1 MINKI
6 RKIPVK
12 SSNDGKAMKARK
24 DADRSLF
31 IKKFMPKQLT
41 SLRLKLILSFLI
53 PIAFIIILGVA
64 SSRMASSG
72 IENKYRETAIQVV
85 GKTAEYM
92 SFGLSTVEN
101 TSQEYLGNNSISQY
115 FTYAYLNDS
124 SIEVISKM
132 SSFLSTFQQ
141 DIKVKTAVN
150 GLISF
155 MYILSDI
162 DTAISSKAGFKPDS
176 GVYAKIMETE
186 IGQKLYDNTTS
197 VVWSGNNSLLDEI
210 LGTENTD
217 YALRLIRKFRQ
228 YEAILIVDIKADKI
242 QQIIDNTNLDD
253 SGVLAFV
260 TNDGKELVKN
270 NSLEISFS
278 DQAFYKEALAN
289 KQVQGSEYVKVNGRS
304 YLFMYSKI
312 GDSGAMICALI
323 PKSTI
328 ASQAD
333 SIKRMTVFLVIVA
346 CLIAVAIGAFI
357 STGIDTTIKSI
368 ISGLRRVA
376 KGDLTVEFH
385 TKRNDEFKTLIE
397 EIQNTSSNMR
407 DLIKQVNLLS
417 SQVEESS
424 AKVNQSS
431 ELFLKSSENITQ
443 AITEIEAG
451 VMQQANDAEQCL
463 IQMDNLSK
471 KIEMVADNTKE
482 ISYIADNAK
491 KAIADGTHCTQELNQ
506 QTQSTI
512 EITTDIINVIES
524 LSQKSVAVTKI
535 THIINEIVNQ
545 TKLLSLNASIEAA
558 RAGEH
563 GKGFSVVASEIR
575 NLAEKSKQSVD
586 EIQKI
591 ISSIWND
598 TKTAAETAKKVEAVL
613 ALQENVVKNTTA
625 SYEHINES
633 VEQLMINLAYISES
647 VSNIEE
653 ARDSAL
659 GAIESISAV
668 LEEIAASSNSVSQ
681 TTRDQLNSVEA
692 LNKSAA
698 DLKENAGNLSQTIQK
713 FTV

>member
-31 IKKFMPKQLT
+31 INKFMPKQLT